1 MAISTAYSSSSS
13 YSSYATLAATLV
25 AQSTS
30 TASTTSTTAS
40 TTTEQ
45 AATSV
50 TLSDAALAALATKDF
65 ATVLAETR
73 TKLTTLLKEADRDS
87 PLEGD
92 ELALDLSSLDPREL
106 YAMASDDS
114 FSNDERAAAG
124 IEMQRRFEQ
133 ALSGPAALAKVTGNY
148 TALYKAAADY
158 LDGLGAEEKAGADWI
173 AGRAAV
179 TEGLAQLKSD
189 PKTLPDAGEDDPV
202 ALYLAVV
209 EAGEAIK
216 QTSITDVASTARKTL
231 DSLYAEAI
239 KNGKAPTF
247 NKQTTVGTYIDMSAF
262 DSRSLSAI
270 ALNTGSKFATE
281 EVNAAS
287 AALRSKS
294 GAALLAG
301 FQSAAKS
308 SDPTAFSQN
317 IISIY
322 SSMSS
327 EERQAAGWSD
337 QFYQAAVASYETTS
351 KLTQMFAEAGGDSTG
366 FLSWMGK

>member
-1 MAISTAYSSSSS
+1 MAISTAYSTTG
-13 YSSYATLAATLV
+13 YSSYASLASTLT
-25 AQSTS
+25 AQTS
-30 TASTTSTTAS
+30 TAASTTTTAGT

-65 ATVLAETR
+65 ATVLAEAK
-73 TKLTTLLKEADRDS
+73 TKLAALLKEADRDS

-92 ELALDLSSLDPREL
+92 DLALDLSSLDPREL
-106 YAMASDDS
+106 FAMASDDS
-114 FSNDERAAAG
+114 FSEDERAAAG

-133 ALSGPAALAKVTGNY
+133 AMSGPAALAKVTGNY
-148 TALYKAAADY
+148 TGLYKAAAEY
-158 LDGLGAEEKAGADWI
+158 LDALGPEEKAGEDWI

-179 TEGLAQLKSD
+179 TDGLAQLKSD
-189 PKTLPDAGEDDPV
+189 PKTMPDAGDADPV

-216 QTSITDVASTARKTL
+216 QPSISDVAGTARKTL
-231 DSLYAEAI
+231 DALYADAI
-239 KNGKAPTF
+239 KAGKAPTF
-247 NKQTTVGTYIDMSAF
+247 NKQTSVGTYIDMSAF
-262 DSRSLSAI
+262 DSRTLSAI
-270 ALNTGSKFATE
+270 ALNTGTKFAAE
-281 EVNAAS
+281 EVTAAS

-322 SSMSS
+322 SSMSA
-327 EERQAAGWSD
+327 EERQAAGWSED
-337 QFYQAAVASYETTS
+337 FYQAALSSYQSTS
-351 KLTQMFAEAGGDSTG
+351 KLTQMFAEAGGSSTG